1 MIIFLLYHFNY
12 KKQFERDQLE
22 LLTGELSQSHYMP
35 LFGESDS
42 DYYSEEQNSR
52 HYSPM
57 RIYHNILHN
66 VSIECYLEVI
76 PGTVNLHLL
85 PQLLSDTD
93 NTTTIDWKLV
103 KLEDTDMCCGSS
115 EVDVEVNR
123 CGAHINGPITV

>member
-1 MIIFLLYHFNY
+1 MVFSRTESATLLSN
-12 KKQFERDQLE
+12 EN
-22 LLTGELSQSHYMP
+22 LSQ
-35 LFGESDS
+35 
-42 DYYSEEQNSR
+42 
-52 HYSPM
+52 
-57 RIYHNILHN
+57 IILRN

-93 NTTTIDWKLV
+93 NTTTMDWKLV